1 MKRERE
7 REREE
12 GVKSKDTVRV
22 KLEILSRV
30 DV

>member
-1 MKRERE
+1 MKERG
-7 REREE
+7 RGKR
-12 GVKSKDTVRV
+12 GGKSKDTVRV